1 MPVKV
6 LLRRCAIY
14 LPLYFEVGEIAFKG
28 YGDIQTFSIKYK
40 GYGLLH
46 LKTLELYALDKLI
59 LLDKQILL
67 LILGKSRKS
76 ENLQVVSAATN
87 L

>member
-1 MPVKV
+1 M
-6 LLRRCAIY
+6 
-14 LPLYFEVGEIAFKG
+14 
-28 YGDIQTFSIKYK
+28 KYK

-76 ENLQVVSAATN
+76 ENLQVVSAAAN

>member
-14 LPLYFEVGEIAFKG
+14 LPLDFEVGEIAFKG
-28 YGDIQTFSIKYK
+28 YGDFQTFSIKYK

-46 LKTLELYALDKLI
+46 LKTLEVYA
-59 LLDKQILL
+59 LDKQILL
-67 LILGKSRKS
+67 LILGKSRVS

>member
-1 MPVKV
+1 M
-6 LLRRCAIY
+6 LHIY
-14 LPLYFEVGEIAFKG
+14 LPSDFEVGEIAFKG
-28 YGDIQTFSIKYK
+28 YGDFQIFSIKYK

-46 LKTLELYALDKLI
+46 LKTLEVYA
-59 LLDKQILL
+59 LDKQILL
-67 LILGKSRKS
+67 LILGKSRVS